1 MVNNLSPLCCSV
13 LAVIFLGEKL
23 TIKQILVLIFTTLG
37 VIVVILGKQSSKNTS
52 HQVSTLLY
60 LALIA
65 NPFLTATGSIALR
78 QMKPMNEYVV
88 SVWLN
93 ITTGVQS
100 MIIVMLL

>member
-1 MVNNLSPLCCSV
+1 M
-13 LAVIFLGEKL
+13 
-23 TIKQILVLIFTTLG
+23 
-37 VIVVILGKQSSKNTS
+37 
-52 HQVSTLLY
+52 STLLY

-100 MIIVMLL
+100 MIIIMLLQQDFKPVIAGFKVMDWMLSIVTAVTVIAQQVFKF